1 MTKQYLSDM
10 AVRAVRTFAQT
21 LAGAVAVGATFQSVD
36 WVTALQI
43 AGMAALASVLNT
55 LSKLGEDAPKAPE
68 APAAP
73 AAAAEHVAVIDEGV
87 DVAVDYAPRHVVAE
101 PAL

>member
-68 APAAP
+68 VP